1 MDSIAPWDAGKL
13 VHAVMGAWEHGD
25 PTQPSVLI
33 DLAERVRLA
42 GPIDRVALILER
54 DGVLCLFGPYG
65 RGGAANQAGIV
76 LQTRDAELTCDALP
90 GAPTCVAS
98 PDASVPLEAVLCA
111 MGLASFTLLPLV
123 DAKPLAAIVLGHPD
137 GEAPCES
144 VRMSAEVL
152 GALGRRIGS
161 SLRLRQMGILPPVS
175 DAMRSIALIG
185 RMASL
190 GTIAG
195 GLIHEINNP
204 ATFIAL
210 AGCQIEKL
218 VAKDKTAEEDTVAKV
233 LDLSEGIRDSTQ
245 QVRDMVAAF
254 RLLVGAANRSVVVTV
269 DLERVLGAAVALT
282 RAAHRHDAVL
292 ETEFEP
298 MPPCPGHY
306 VELGSVV
313 VNVLVNAIESLR
325 SSSGPRGV
333 RVQGCVRDDV
343 IEVRIRDTGEGM
355 TQEVLSRAFDPFF
368 TTKDRGQHAG
378 LGLTV
383 ARETLVAFDGSIR
396 IESERGKGTTVSIDV
411 PFRQAASIPPPP
423 P

>member
-1 MDSIAPWDAGKL
+1 MAPLCVAGPDAG
-13 VHAVMGAWEHGD
+13 
-25 PTQPSVLI
+25 
-33 DLAERVRLA
+33 
-42 GPIDRVALILER
+42 
-54 DGVLCLFGPYG
+54 
-65 RGGAANQAGIV
+65 
-76 LQTRDAELTCDALP
+76 
-90 GAPTCVAS
+90 
-98 PDASVPLEAVLCA
+98 VPLEAALVA
-111 MGLASFTLLPLV
+111 MGLPSFTLLPLV
-123 DAKPLAAIVLGHPD
+123 DAKPLGAIVLVHPE
-137 GEAPCES
+137 GGAPCES
-144 VRMSAEVL
+144 VRSSADVL
-152 GALGRRIGS
+152 ESLGRRIGS
-161 SLRLRQMGILPPVS
+161 SMRLQQMGVLPTVS
-175 DAMRSIALIG
+175 NAMQSIALVG

-218 VAKDKTAEEDTVAKV
+218 VAKDRTAEEPTVAKV

-269 DLERVLGAAVALT
+269 DLERVLAAAVALT
-282 RAAHRHDAVL
+282 RAAHRHDAVI
-292 ETEFEP
+292 ETEFDP

-325 SSSGPRGV
+325 SSSSPKSV
-333 RVQGCVRDDV
+333 RVEGCVRDDV

-355 TQEVLSRAFDPFF
+355 TEEVLSRAFDPFF
-368 TTKDRGQHAG
+368 TTRDRSQHAG

-383 ARETLVAFDGSIR
+383 ARETLVAFDGTIR

-411 PFRQAASIPPPP
+411 PFRQTASIPPPP

>member
-13 VHAVMGAWEHGD
+13 VHAVMGVWEHGD
-25 PTQPSVLI
+25 PTQPSVLVSF
-33 DLAERVRLA
+33 AERARLA
-42 GPIDRVALILER
+42 GPIDRVALILDR
-54 DGVLCLFGPYG
+54 DGELKLFGPYG
-65 RGGAANQAGIV
+65 GGGGENQTGMA
-76 LQTRDAELTCDALP
+76 LRAHDTELTCDALP
-90 GAPTCVAS
+90 AAPTCVAS
-98 PDASVPLEAVLCA
+98 PDPSVALEAVLLE
-111 MGLASFTLLPLV
+111 MGLLSFTLLPLV
-123 DAKPLAAIVLGHPD
+123 DAKPLGVIVLVHPQ
-137 GEAPCES
+137 GEAPCEA
-144 VRMSAEVL
+144 VLKSADVL
-152 GALGRRIGS
+152 GTLGRQVGS
-161 SLRLRQMGILPPVS
+161 TLRLNQMGLLPSAS
-175 DAMRSIALIG
+175 DAMQSIARVG

-254 RLLVGAANRSVVVTV
+254 RLLVGVANRSVVVTV

-282 RAAHRHDAVL
+282 RAAHRHDAVI

-313 VNVLVNAIESLR
+313 VNVLINAIESLR
-325 SSSGPRGV
+325 SSSSPKSV
-333 RVQGCVRDDV
+333 RVRGCVRNDV

-355 TQEVLSRAFDPFF
+355 TREVLSRAFDPFF
-368 TTKDRGQHAG
+368 TTRDRSQHAG

-383 ARETLVAFDGSIR
+383 ARETLVSFDGSIR
-396 IESERGKGTTVSIDV
+396 IDSERGLYARPVRT
-411 PFRQAASIPPPP
+411 R
-423 P
+423 